1 MLPPID
7 RNAEGNII
15 VRYETNSANTCH
27 IKFDFQSYIRKY
39 LDVYDTANF
48 RNILDNVDLDSGVNL
63 LIRNYLIT
71 FLVADINEVY
81 GDINYIFESAPVPN
95 AASPDDFDI
104 HMDIQDIDELDFVL
118 QDGYGEIDDED
129 TLTNHLEEEII
140 SAFGD
145 LINQFVNVNSPE
157 LQHWLVNNTL
167 PVWQF

>member
-1 MLPPID
+1 MLPPIN
-7 RNAEGNII
+7 RNAEGNLI
-15 VRYETNSANTCH
+15 VRYETNSANTCY

-48 RNILDNVDLDSGVNL
+48 RNLLDNVDLDSSVNL
-63 LIRNYLIT
+63 LIRNYLIG
-71 FLVADINEVY
+71 FLGDYINEVY
-81 GDINYIFESAPVPN
+81 GDINYIFQSAPIPN
-95 AASPDDFDI
+95 SESVDDFDI
-104 HMDIQDIDELDFVL
+104 YLDIQDIDELDFVL
-118 QDGYGEIDDED
+118 SDGFGEIDDED

-157 LQHWLVNNTL
+157 LQYWLVNNTL